1 MSYLATQIDV
11 SANFNQSSPVPWH
24 STFDPM
30 AEFHDF
36 DIRTLGECQIES
48 PVLALE
54 QSGPFEMHFVED
66 AERIVYDDR
75 LPLSVYDS
83 ANPPP
88 ALELA
93 GPRKMIH
100 FRPETTRI
108 GIVTCGG
115 LCPGLNDVI
124 RGLVMTAYYRY
135 GVRSIHGFQY
145 GYRGMV
151 KGSEHEPIPL
161 DPEMV
166 SHIHENGGTILGAS
180 RGPQDADAIVDQ
192 LQAMGIN
199 VLFTVGGDG
208 TLRGAM
214 AISAALDRRG
224 HECAIVG
231 VPKTIDNDVKFIDQ
245 SFGFETAYSEAVE
258 SIFSAHMEAEGAY
271 NGIGLVKLMG
281 RHSGFI
287 ACHAAMAASHVNF
300 VLIPEVPFQLEGERG
315 LLNMLRKRLQ
325 ARQHAVIVVSEGA
338 GQDLFP
344 ESEVEFDKSG
354 NRKLLDIGEFLQ
366 RRMRK
371 YFTEI
376 EMEHTVK
383 YIDPSYIIRS
393 VPTRPPDS
401 VYCWRLAQNAV
412 HAAMCGKTE
421 MVVGSWHGRLVHV
434 PMKMSISERKQVD
447 PSGDLWLSVLEST
460 GQPSMWE

>member
-1 MSYLATQIDV
+1 MSYVASQQGEQNSLNAWLPD
-11 SANFNQSSPVPWH
+11 
-24 STFDPM
+24 DPM
-30 AEFHDF
+30 AEFRDF
-36 DIRTLGECQIES
+36 NIPTLGECRIES

-54 QSGPFEMHFVED
+54 ESGAFELHFVKD
-66 AERIVYDDR
+66 FERILCDDR
-75 LPLSVYDS
+75 LPVPAHTDD
-83 ANPPP
+83 NPPP

-93 GPRKMIH
+93 GPRRMIY
-100 FRPETTRI
+100 FSPETTKI

-135 GVRSIHGFQY
+135 GVRAIYGFRY

-151 KGSEHEPIPL
+151 KDTDHKPIEL
-161 DPEMV
+161 NPELV
-166 SHIHENGGTILGAS
+166 SHIHEDGGTILGSS
-180 RGPQDADAIVDQ
+180 RGPEDPDEIVDQ

-214 AISAALDRRG
+214 QISEALDRRG
-224 HECAIVG
+224 YECSVVG

-258 SIFSAHMEAEGAY
+258 SIFCGHMEAEGAY

-287 ACHAAMAASHVNF
+287 ACNAALAASHVNF
-300 VLIPEVPFQLEGERG
+300 VLIPEVPFRLDGENG
-315 LLNMLRKRLQ
+315 LLNRLRKRLE
-325 ARQHAVIVVSEGA
+325 ARRHAVIVVSEGA

-344 ESEVEFDKSG
+344 ESEVKYDDSG
-354 NRKLLDIGEFLQ
+354 NKKLMDIGVFLQ
-366 RRMRK
+366 QK
-371 YFTEI
+371 IKEYFGQI
-376 EMEHTVK
+376 KMEHTVK

-434 PMKMSISERKQVD
+434 PMRMTISERKQVD
-447 PSGDLWLSVLEST
+447 PAGDLWLSVLEST
-460 GQPSMWE
+460 GQPTTWD

>member
-1 MSYLATQIDV
+1 MSYVATQSDLAL
-11 SANFNQSSPVPWH
+11 SPANPAYPWQSTV
-24 STFDPM
+24 DPM
-30 AEFHDF
+30 TEYRDF
-36 DIRTLGECQIES
+36 NIRSLGPCHLES

-54 QSGPFEMHFVED
+54 ETGPFEPHFVRD
-66 AERIVYDDR
+66 AERILYDDR
-75 LPLSVYDS
+75 LPLPMWDA

-88 ALELA
+88 ALEIA
-93 GPRKMIH
+93 GPRRQVH
-100 FRPETTRI
+100 FNPLTTKI

-135 GVRSIHGFQY
+135 GVREIFGYRY
-145 GYRGMV
+145 GYQGLV
-151 KGSEHEPIPL
+151 KGCEHHPL
-161 DPEMV
+161 ELNPELV
-166 SHIHENGGTILGAS
+166 SHIHEDGGTILGSS
-180 RGPQDADAIVDQ
+180 RGPQDPEKIVDE
-192 LQAMGIN
+192 LQSRGIN
-199 VLFTVGGDG
+199 ILFTIGGDG

-214 AISAALDRRG
+214 AISEALDRRG
-224 HECAIVG
+224 HECAVVG
-231 VPKTIDNDVKFIDQ
+231 IPKTIDNDVKFIDQ

-258 SIFSAHMEAEGAY
+258 SIFAAHMEAEGAY

-300 VLIPEVPFQLEGERG
+300 VLIPEVPFCLDGDCG
-315 LLNMLRKRLQ
+315 LLKCLQTRLES
-325 ARQHAVIVVSEGA
+325 RRHAVIVVAEGA

-344 ESEVEFDKSG
+344 ASELQLDASG
-354 NRKLLDIGEFLQ
+354 NKKLMDIGGLLQ
-366 RRMRK
+366 RRIK
-371 YFTEI
+371 EHFEEI
-376 EMEHTVK
+376 DMPYSLK

-401 VYCWRLAQNAV
+401 VYCWRLAENAV

-434 PMKMSISERKQVD
+434 PMRLTISQRKEVD

-460 GQPSMWE
+460 GQTSMWN

>member
-1 MSYLATQIDV
+1 MSYVAPQIVD
-11 SANFNQSSPVPWH
+11 SPLLERNTLNTWLPPV
-24 STFDPM
+24 DPM
-30 AEFHDF
+30 AEFRDF
-36 DIRTLGECQIES
+36 NIRTLGECRIES

-54 QSGPFEMHFVED
+54 EAGPFELHFVKD
-66 AERIVYDDR
+66 AERILYDDR
-75 LPLSVYDS
+75 LPLPALDV
-83 ANPPP
+83 NQLPP

-93 GPRKMIH
+93 GPRRMIH
-100 FRPETTRI
+100 FAPETTKI

-124 RGLVMTAYYRY
+124 RGLVMTAHYRY
-135 GVRSIHGFQY
+135 GVKSIYGFRY

-151 KGSEHEPIPL
+151 KGSEHKPIEL
-161 DPEMV
+161 DPELV
-166 SHIHENGGTILGAS
+166 SHIHEDGGTILGSS
-180 RGPQDADAIVDQ
+180 RGPQDPEKIVDQ

-199 VLFTVGGDG
+199 ILFTVGGDG
-208 TLRGAM
+208 TLRGAIDI
-214 AISAALDRRG
+214 ARALDRRG
-224 HECAIVG
+224 YECGVVG

-258 SIFSAHMEAEGAY
+258 SIFAAHMEAEGAF

-300 VLIPEVPFQLEGERG
+300 VLIPEVPFRLDGEHG
-315 LLNMLRKRLQ
+315 LLNLLRRRLQ
-325 ARQHAVIVVSEGA
+325 ARRHAVIVVSEGA

-344 ESEVEFDKSG
+344 ESEVQYDKSG
-354 NRKLLDIGEFLQ
+354 NKKLMDIGALLQ
-366 RRMRK
+366 RRIK
-371 YFTEI
+371 EYFDEI
-376 EMEHTVK
+376 DMEHTVK

-434 PMKMSISERKQVD
+434 PMRMTISQRKEVD

-460 GQPSMWE
+460 GQPPMWD